1 MSHKT
6 DEVIAVGEVDDYA
19 TDHQNAKKIGI
30 KFTLKERLPL
40 KDKDTTYTKYLYDK
54 GENHRLFNLDGKFS
68 HIYVIAH
75 NKETKEIDPYA
86 IKKLESSGYKYR
98 IDTTSDYSKRPTVY
112 QQKYKVIKAVKS
124 SLTLLIESAFSSTR
138 SIEYLL
144 QSFQIWFKSHFH
156 QAKIVGNSNFYHD
169 KVEIQVSN
177 KGNNLLVKFIP
188 VS

>member
-1 MSHKT
+1 MHNTKT
-6 DEVIAVGEVDDYA
+6 AVALFERFQKEFISLED
-19 TDHQNAKKIGI
+19 GI
-30 KFTLKERLPL
+30 
-40 KDKDTTYTKYLYDK
+40 
-54 GENHRLFNLDGKFS
+54 FS
-68 HIYVIAH
+68 HIYVIDH
-75 NKETKEIDPYA
+75 NKETKEIHPSA

-98 IDTTSDYSKRPTVY
+98 IDTTSDYSKRPTAY

-124 SLTLLIESAFSSTR
+124 SLTLIIESAFSSTE

-144 QSFQIWFKSHFH
+144 QSFQFWFKSHFH
-156 QAKIVGNSNFYHD
+156 QAKIVGNSIFYHD